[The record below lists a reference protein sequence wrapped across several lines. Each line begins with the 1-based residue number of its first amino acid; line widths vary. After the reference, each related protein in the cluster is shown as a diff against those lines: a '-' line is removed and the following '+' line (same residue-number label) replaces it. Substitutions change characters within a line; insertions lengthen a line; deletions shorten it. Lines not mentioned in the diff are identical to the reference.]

1 MSELDKLAQLVL
13 KPWSKDVPE
22 GEDAATLP
30 EGEKATGIWWA
41 DRMKEL
47 LNKAISAGSE
57 RYSLR
62 QSGKLIVRSPK
73 IEKDG
78 KPWAGIILGGGENE
92 KTGKYRGD
100 SFVIFPSESHGCV
113 LTLALGSLGPGDDVE
128 YLSRAELARN
138 VKAIADYVNID
149 IMSGQSC
156 AWSKPTP
163 SRTDINEMPLDCCAN
178 IPDDDCLNNVLDA
191 YKTEIYLAVNVN
203 GMQSDQAKAV
213 LVLLMDQFLLNHGCT
228 LRRGLARDAKFRK
241 YIFPTQ
247 DEQSVF
253 ERIKTRR
260 YVILEGPPGTG
271 KTRLCAKLKDIKE
284 QGSTENYYS
293 KCWKI
298 QFHPNMTYEQ
308 FVGGLYPKMVDDVAT
323 FAPKEGILLQAIAEA
338 RDNPN
343 NHYLLHIDEINRA
356 DLSRVLGEAISLF
369 EPRADYVVDVNLPFA
384 FEHFMDA
391 KIVSMPLNLHVI
403 GTMNSADR
411 SIAILDIAIRRR
423 FSFYQLYPQPQVVD
437 EHGTDFSKQA
447 FHKLEELFAKYASE
461 EAFKYMPGHAY
472 FIGNAANGYN
482 DDESKRQ
489 LRYELIPLLQEY
501 IEQGYVSGF
510 AGQIR
515 AYIQEWDGKCGD
527 K

>member
-1 MSELDKLAQLVL
+1 MSELDKLASLVL
-13 KPWSKDVPE
+13 RPWSKDVPN
-22 GEDAATLP
+22 GEDVATIP
-30 EGEKATGIWWA
+30 EGEKSTGIWWA

-57 RYSLR
+57 RYTIR
-62 QSGKLIVRSPK
+62 QSGKLMVRSPGM
-73 IEKDG
+73 EKEK
-78 KPWAGIILGGGENE
+78 KPWAGIILGGSENE

-100 SFVIFPSESHGCV
+100 SFVIFPSEKGGCV
-113 LTLALGSLGPGDDVE
+113 LTLILGSLGPGDDVE

-149 IMSGQSC
+149 LKQGNSC

-163 SRTDINEMPLDCCAN
+163 ARTDINEMPLDCCAN
-178 IPDDDCLNNVLDA
+178 VADDECLNNVLDA
-191 YKTEIYLAVNVN
+191 YKTEIYLAVNVS
-203 GMQSDQAKAV
+203 GMNVNQAKEV
-213 LVLLMDQFLLNHGCT
+213 LVLLMDQFLLNHGCK
-228 LRRGLARDAKFRK
+228 LRNGKIQDTRYRK

-247 DEQSVF
+247 DEKSVF

-271 KTRLCAKLKDIKE
+271 KTRLCAKLRDIKE
-284 QGSTENYYS
+284 QGQDAKYYE
-293 KCWKI
+293 KYWKV

-308 FVGGLYPKMVDDVAT
+308 FVGGLYPKMVNGVAT
-323 FAPKEGILLQAIAEA
+323 FEPQEGILLQAIAEA
-338 RDNPN
+338 NENPDKN
-343 NHYLLHIDEINRA
+343 YLLHIDEINRA

-369 EPRADYVVDVNLPFA
+369 EPRADYVVDVNLPFK
-384 FEHFMDA
+384 FEHFKDA
-391 KIVSMPLNLHVI
+391 KIESMPPNLHVI

-423 FSFYQLYPQPQVVD
+423 FSFYQLYPQPEVVNN
-437 EHGTDFSKQA
+437 HGTDFSKKA
-447 FHKLEELFAKYASE
+447 FEQLEDLFAKYASE

-472 FIGNAANGYN
+472 FIGNKEDGY
-482 DDESKRQ
+482 DDNESKRQ
-489 LRYELIPLLQEY
+489 MRYELIPLLQEY